1 LRKILLIIQREYLTR
16 VRKRSFLIMTLLGPM
31 LFLIMTIVPIWMA
44 ENTDKDRVVEV
55 LDQSHLFNHRLVNAP
70 GITFAYFNG
79 NLDLA
84 KLNYVKKNHEALLY
98 IPPLN
103 LKDPKGIVLYSNNRV
118 SPAIKAYVQNALAR
132 EIFNIRLEHSEINK
146 DSLMSLRQGVEV
158 SARPVAEL
166 YEDDTNQKAAIAC
179 SMFLAV
185 LIFFFIFM
193 YSGQVMRGII
203 EEKSNRILEI
213 MISSV
218 KPFQLMAGKIIGIGL
233 VSFTQFLLWLSL
245 TLAVTFFIKTKYEK
259 ALTLYNNENIE
270 NQLRVTSNV
279 NMALGWNETINTFES
294 IDFTLI
300 ISAFAVYFMGGYL
313 LYSSLFAAIG
323 STSDNETDTQ
333 QFILPVIMPLFIS
346 IILLSSIIQ
355 QPDGSLAFWLSMVPF
370 TSPVVMMIRIPFGV
384 PLYEIIISMLIL
396 VLTFLGTTWLAA
408 RIYRVGVLMYGKNVN
423 YKELWKWLFYKG

>member
-1 LRKILLIIQREYLTR
+1 LRKILLIIKREYLTR
-16 VRKRSFLIMTLLGPM
+16 VRKRSFIIMTLLGPM
-31 LFLIMTIVPIWMA
+31 LFLVMTIVPLWMA
-44 ENTDKDRVVEV
+44 ENTEKDKVVEV

-79 NLDLA
+79 NLEMA
-84 KLNYVKKNHEALLY
+84 KLNYAKKNHEALLY

-103 LKDPKGIVLYSNNRV
+103 LKDPKGIVLYSSNRV
-118 SPAIKAYVQNALAR
+118 SPAIKTYVQNALSR
-132 EIFNIRLEHSEINK
+132 EIFNIRLENSEINK
-146 DSLMSLRQGVEV
+146 DTLMTLRQGVEV
-158 SARPVAEL
+158 FAMPVADL

-218 KPFQLMAGKIIGIGL
+218 KPFQLMTGKIIGIGL

-245 TLAVTFFIKTKYEK
+245 TMAVSFFIKTRYEEK
-259 ALTLYNNENIE
+259 LATLSNENIE
-270 NQLRVTSNV
+270 NTLKYTPDVKQ
-279 NMALGWNETINTFES
+279 ALEWNEIINIFSS
-294 IDFTLI
+294 IDFTLV

-355 QPDGSLAFWLSMVPF
+355 QPHGSLAFWLSMVPF

-384 PLYEIIISMLIL
+384 PLYEIIISMVVL
-396 VLTFLGTTWLAA
+396 VVSFLGTIWLAA
-408 RIYRVGVLMYGKNVN
+408 RIYRVGVLMYGKKVN
-423 YKELWKWLFYKG
+423 YKELWKWLFYK